1 MSRTSASSRP
11 AFAARGQN
19 DGRSH
24 NGGHRHEG
32 GRRPPGDG
40 SDSATSHTAA
50 RRSAA
55 TPRRE
60 QAESGQHLRTAH
72 LYRGTPSNLA
82 RLARALHRGELVA
95 VPTETVYGLA
105 ANALD
110 ARACRRI
117 FQAKGRPASDPL
129 IVHLLHAADLPRIA
143 ESNDAAL
150 RLARKFWPGPLT
162 LVLPKK
168 SIVPD
173 VVSAGRPSVAVRVPS
188 HPLFRRLLKASG
200 LPLAA
205 PSANAFGYV
214 SPTTAEHVL
223 AGLGDRIGHILDGG
237 ASSIGLES
245 TIVDLRDPRKPRL
258 LRPGAITR
266 RELERALGRRVP
278 SAAATKRPARGA
290 QLAPGLLHRHYSPR
304 TPVELHARINF
315 SAIAKIDPRAR
326 EAWLFLAR
334 PKQLKAGANAH
345 VSANIHWLDPRGH
358 LHGAAHQLFG
368 KLRALDAG
376 GWKNIHVE
384 PVPGA
389 GLADAINDRLRRAA
403 AR

>member
-1 MSRTSASSRP
+1 MSRTSA
-11 AFAARGQN
+11 
-19 DGRSH
+19 
-24 NGGHRHEG
+24 
-32 GRRPPGDG
+32 RRPVP
-40 SDSATSHTAA
+40 SA
-50 RRSAA
+50 RV
-55 TPRRE
+55 
-60 QAESGQHLRTAH
+60 
-72 LYRGTPSNLA
+72 YRGTPGNLA
-82 RLARALHRGELVA
+82 KLARALRQGELVA

-110 ARACRRI
+110 PRACRRI

-129 IVHLLHAADLPRIA
+129 IVHLLRADDLEQVAMPNEAAR
-143 ESNDAAL
+143 

-168 SIVPD
+168 SVVPD

-188 HPLFRRLLKASG
+188 HPLFRRLLKTSG

-214 SPTTAEHVL
+214 SPTTAQHVL
-223 AGLGDRIGHILDGG
+223 AGLGHRIGHILDGG
-237 ASSIGLES
+237 ASAIGLES
-245 TIVDLRDPRKPRL
+245 TIVDLRDPQRPRL

-278 SAAATKRPARGA
+278 SAAATKRPSRGA

-304 TPVELHARINF
+304 TPVELHARI
-315 SAIAKIDPRAR
+315 SLSTVAKTDPRAR
-326 EAWLFLAR
+326 EVWLLLAKPGPR
-334 PKQLKAGANAH
+334 QLKSVAHAN
-345 VSANIHWLDPRGH
+345 VHWLDARGS
-358 LHGAAHQLFG
+358 LRGAAHRLFG

-376 GWKNIHVE
+376 GWKKIHVE
-384 PVPGA
+384 LAPGA